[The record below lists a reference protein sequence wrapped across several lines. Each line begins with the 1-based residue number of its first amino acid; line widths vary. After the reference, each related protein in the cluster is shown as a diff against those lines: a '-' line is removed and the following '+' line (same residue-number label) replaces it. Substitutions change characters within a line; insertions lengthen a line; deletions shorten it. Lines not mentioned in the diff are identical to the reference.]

1 MKSKEGPAQD
11 RLEGGKMRPLIRS
24 VIFAAA
30 LAATA
35 TAAQAAS
42 YPERQVKMLIPL
54 APGSA
59 IDIVAR
65 LIAEKMSASLGQN
78 FYVEDQPGAAGIIG
92 MRAVARS
99 APDGYTILVANDS
112 VLTMVPHVK
121 LDTGY
126 DPQKDFA
133 PVARLV
139 SIPLGLIASKDFP
152 ANNVSQMIKLAKENP
167 GSINYASGGIGSPH
181 HIATE
186 LLMQEAGIKLTH
198 VPYKGITA
206 AVQEIIAGHVPLGF
220 TAMSAVVPQLKSGA
234 IKLLAVSTAKRI
246 EQTPD
251 TPTISESGVPGYKFV
266 AWCAMF
272 VPTGTP
278 QEIVDK
284 LNRAA
289 LDAINK
295 PDVKKRL
302 IDLGFEI
309 ETSTPTELRTYLRDE
324 YKRTGD
330 LIEAAG
336 IKPQ

>member
-1 MKSKEGPAQD
+1 
-11 RLEGGKMRPLIRS
+11 MRFVVRS
-24 VIFAAA
+24 LIFAAA
-30 LAATA
+30 MAVSAAV
-35 TAAQAAS
+35 QAAP
-42 YPERQVKMLIPL
+42 YPERPVKMLVPL

-65 LIAEKMSASLGQN
+65 LIGDKMSATLGQN
-78 FYVEDQPGAAGIIG
+78 FFVEDQPGAAGIIG

-121 LDTGY
+121 RDAGY
-126 DPQKDFA
+126 NPQKDFA

-152 ANNVSQMIKLAKENP
+152 ANNVSDLIKLAKEKP
-167 GSINYASGGIGSPH
+167 GGINYASGGIGSPH

-186 LLMQEAGIKLTH
+186 LLMKEAGIKLTH

-234 IKLLAVSTAKRI
+234 IKLLAVSTAKRM

-272 VPTGTP
+272 VPAGTP

-284 LNRAA
+284 LNAAA
-289 LDAINK
+289 LKAVNE

-302 IDLGFEI
+302 LDLGFQI
-309 ETSTPTELRTYLRDE
+309 ETSTPAELGTYLREE

-336 IKPQ
+336 IKAE